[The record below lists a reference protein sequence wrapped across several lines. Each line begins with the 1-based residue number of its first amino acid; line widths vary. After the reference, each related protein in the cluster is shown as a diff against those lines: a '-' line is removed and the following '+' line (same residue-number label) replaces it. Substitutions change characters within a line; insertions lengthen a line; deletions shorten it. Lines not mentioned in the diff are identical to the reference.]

1 MKLAILRE
9 RQAGE
14 TRVAATPETV
24 AKLIGFGIAVVV
36 EKGAGAGSNIGD
48 LAFKA
53 EGATI
58 AASAAAAVKGANV
71 VLTVR
76 RPGAALLKG
85 AAKGALVIG
94 GMDPFG
100 HEKDLAS
107 LARAGVSVFAM
118 EFMPRITRAQV
129 MDILSSQANLAGYQA
144 VIDAATAFDRALPM
158 MMTAAG
164 TVRPAKAFVMGA
176 GVAGLQAIATAKRL
190 GAVVTATDVRTAAAE
205 QVESLGGKF
214 IMTDALKD
222 ASGDG
227 GYARELTKD
236 EQAAQAKLVAG
247 HISKQ
252 DIVVTTALIPGRPA
266 PRLVTRAMVESMAPG
281 SVIVDLAAERGGNCE
296 LTKADKIVNH
306 KGVTIIGHTNMAG
319 RIASSAS
326 NLYARNLI
334 AFLETLL
341 ADDKKNL
348 KIDWED
354 ELVVATLL
362 TRDGKVVHERFAS
375 GKPVAKKPAPKKP
388 AAKAAPKVAAKPA
401 AAKKPAVAK
410 KAAVK
415 TSAVRKPAVAR
426 KPAAKKPAAK
436 KPAAKTA
443 AAKTGAVSKTGSA
456 APKATSKSAAK
467 PSAAK
472 KPTAKKPAA
481 RKASVTKTG
490 AATKSGGK

>member
-1 MKLAILRE
+1 MKIAILRE
-9 RQAGE
+9 RQTGE

-24 AKLIGFGIAVVV
+24 AKLKGLGASVSV
-36 EKGAGAGSNIGD
+36 EKGAGLGSSIPD
-48 LAFKA
+48 TAFKEA
-53 EGATI
+53 GAAIGAT
-58 AASAAAAVKGANV
+58 AAATIKGADV

-76 RPGAALLKG
+76 RPTAAQLKG

-100 HEKDLAS
+100 NEKDIAALAKS
-107 LARAGVSVFAM
+107 GASVFAM

-144 VIDAATAFDRALPM
+144 VIDAATAFDRAMPM

-190 GAVVTATDVRTAAAE
+190 GAVVSATDVRPASKE

-214 IMTDALKD
+214 VAVEDEEFKAAETA
-222 ASGDG
+222 G
-227 GYARELTKD
+227 GYAKEMSKAY
-236 EQAAQAKLVAG
+236 QAKQAKLVAE
-247 HISKQ
+247 HIAKQ

-266 PRLVTRAMVESMAPG
+266 PKLISKAMVESMAPG

-296 LTKADKIVNH
+296 LTKADKIVDH

-341 ADDKKNL
+341 ADDKKSL
-348 KIDWED
+348 GVDWED

-362 TRDGKVVHERFAS
+362 TREGKVVHERLVSA
-375 GKPVAKKPAPKKP
+375 KP
-388 AAKAAPKVAAKPA
+388 AADKKPA
-401 AAKKPAVAK
+401 AAKKPATRKASAAK
-410 KAAVK
+410 TGAASKTASTAPKA
-415 TSAVRKPAVAR
+415 
-426 KPAAKKPAAK
+426 AAKKPATK
-436 KPAAKTA
+436 KPAAKSA
-443 AAKTGAVSKTGSA
+443 AAKTGAVSKTASA
-456 APKATSKSAAK
+456 APKTTRK
-467 PSAAK
+467 PAV
-472 KPTAKKPAA
+472 KKPAA
-481 RKASVTKTG
+481 RKASVAKTG
-490 AATKSGGK
+490 AASKTGDK